1 MQKNLVVCSAM
12 VKNVNDD
19 QIVSYYVFNPFRKP
33 VELRTHTTI
42 MTDAESDPLWKRQRK
57 EKCSIRSQA
66 GEVEKGG
73 ECQAVRGE
81 SSW

>member
-1 MQKNLVVCSAM
+1 MHTYLKVCSAM
-12 VKNVNDD
+12 AKNVNDD

-57 EKCSIRSQA
+57 EERIIRSQT
-66 GEVEKGG
+66 
-73 ECQAVRGE
+73 
-81 SSW
+81 